1 MKKIVKKLA
10 VVITSKRTQKKVT
23 MYMWGSLS
31 AVCFV
36 AAFLNP
42 IHLLL
47 SAISG
52 LLCFISYKEL

>member
-36 AAFLNP
+36 AAFYNP

-47 SAISG
+47 SAICG
-52 LLCFISYKEL
+52 ILCFISYKEL